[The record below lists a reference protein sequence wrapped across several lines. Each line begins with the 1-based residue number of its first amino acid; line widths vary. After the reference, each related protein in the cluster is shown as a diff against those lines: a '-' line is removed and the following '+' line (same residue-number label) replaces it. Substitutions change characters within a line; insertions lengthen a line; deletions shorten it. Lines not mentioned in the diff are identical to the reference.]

1 MSHADTTVVIH
12 GDPGLR
18 RFGRV
23 LRAVGLVGVFA
34 GGLAIALCLW
44 LLRDVDAM
52 VGRSLVLTAES
63 LAAVDSSLGVATESV
78 ATIGD
83 GLAQAER
90 TSRGLE
96 DSLVEGA
103 DLLDETARL
112 LRGDVASSLDSVRR
126 SMPALVQVG
135 GTIDGTLRAVDQLPV
150 GPAYDPE
157 EPFGE
162 TLAALEED
170 LEDLPGDLRD
180 QADTVEDAGDNLR
193 TVGRQGERIAGSLT
207 EVRSSLDDASSVLG
221 EYRATTGDARQLIR
235 ETTDDLSRRLVI
247 LRVLVV
253 VLGGIYCVGQALPL
267 YLGHR
272 LAEAR
277 IGRVSVEG
285 DRLPVDERPRTMGGP
300 APAEVAGAAG
310 LSDTAE
316 LSGPH

>member
-23 LRAVGLVGVFA
+23 LRTVGLVGVFA

-44 LLRDVDAM
+44 LLRDVDVM
-52 VGRSLVLTAES
+52 VGRSLALTAES
-63 LAAVDSSLGVATESV
+63 LGTVDASLEVATESV

-96 DSLVEGA
+96 GTLVDGA
-103 DLLDETARL
+103 DLLDETAGL
-112 LRGDVASSLDSVRR
+112 LRGDVASSLDSIKR

-135 GTIDGTLRAVDQLPV
+135 GTIDTTLRAVDQLPV
-150 GPAYDPE
+150 GPSYNPE

-162 TLAALEED
+162 TLAALQDD
-170 LEDLPGDLRD
+170 LQDLPRDLRN
-180 QADTVEDAGDNLR
+180 QADTVDEASDNLR
-193 TVGRQGERIAGSLT
+193 VVGRQGERISVSMT
-207 EVRSSLDDASSVLG
+207 DVRSSLDDASAVLG
-221 EYRATTGDARQLIR
+221 EYRTTAGDARELID
-235 ETTDDLSRRLVI
+235 ETTADLGRRLTV

-253 VLGGIYCVGQALPL
+253 VLGLIYCVGQALPL

-277 IGRVSVEG
+277 IGPQ
-285 DRLPVDERPRTMGGP
+285 PVRQEQPVG
-300 APAEVAGAAG
+300 AGMTGSA
-310 LSDTAE
+310 
-316 LSGPH
+316 

>member
-1 MSHADTTVVIH
+1 VSHADTTVVIH

-44 LLRDVDAM
+44 LLHDVDVM
-52 VGRSLVLTAES
+52 VGRSLTLTAES
-63 LAAVDSSLGVATESV
+63 LGTVDASLEVATDSV

-96 DSLVEGA
+96 DSLTDGA

-112 LRGDVASSLDSVRR
+112 LRGDVASSLESVKR

-135 GTIDGTLRAVDQLPV
+135 GTIDTTLRAVDQLPV
-150 GPAYDPE
+150 GPSYDPD

-162 TLAALEED
+162 TLAALRDD
-170 LEDLPGDLRD
+170 LQDLPRDLRS
-180 QADTVEDAGDNLR
+180 QADTVDEASDNLR
-193 TVGRQGERIAGSLT
+193 VVGQQGERIAVSMT
-207 EVRSSLDDASSVLG
+207 DVRTSLDDASAVLG
-221 EYRATTGDARQLIR
+221 EYRTTAGDARDLID
-235 ETTDDLSRRLVI
+235 ETTADLGRRLVV

-253 VLGGIYCVGQALPL
+253 VLGLIYCVGQTLPL

-277 IGRVSVEG
+277 IGPQPVPHEPRVE
-285 DRLPVDERPRTMGGP
+285 
-300 APAEVAGAAG
+300 AEM
-310 LSDTAE
+310 
-316 LSGPH
+316 SGSA